1 MSQKTIQR
9 KEGVK
14 MNKLAGV
21 RSLVLNAKKV
31 KEEIFKRRLE
41 K

>member
-1 MSQKTIQR
+1 
-9 KEGVK
+9 

-41 K
+41 KW